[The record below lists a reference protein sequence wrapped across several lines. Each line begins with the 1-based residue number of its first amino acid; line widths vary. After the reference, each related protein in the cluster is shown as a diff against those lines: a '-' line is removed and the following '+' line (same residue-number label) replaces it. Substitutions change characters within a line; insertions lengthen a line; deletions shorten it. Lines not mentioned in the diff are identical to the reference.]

1 MSNPN
6 SIHAEAA
13 IILDTTGLRCPI
25 PIMRT
30 KAALSKLAHNERLL
44 VIATDPSYRI
54 DCQVFVRQ
62 TGHILL
68 HSWLEGEKF
77 YYVLQHNIL

>member
-13 IILDTTGLRCPI
+13 IILDTSGLRCPI

-30 KAALSKLAHNERLL
+30 KSSLSKLTNGEKLL
-44 VIATDPSYRI
+44 VIATDQSYRI

-62 TGHILL
+62 SGHLLL
-68 HSWLEGEKF
+68 HSWLDGEKI
-77 YYVLQHNIL
+77 YYLLQHNKI